1 MKEKPGRRS
10 FIKKIGMSGLTA
22 AMLPPVILNASERES
37 ENDYHDKE
45 VPGSTR
51 AYNSSYKGDHLN
63 RVAFPIGGLG
73 AGMFCMEGTGAISH
87 MSVKNKPDVFHEPAM
102 FGAIAVKNVKNG

>member
-10 FIKKIGMSGLTA
+10 FIKKIGIGGISAT
-22 AMLPPVILNASERES
+22 MLPPGILDASELQINS
-37 ENDYHDKE
+37 EKDDKQI
-45 VPGSTR
+45 PGSSRT
-51 AYNSSYKGDHLN
+51 YNSPYKGEYLN

-87 MSVKNKPDVFHEPAM
+87 MSVKNKPDIFNEPGI
-102 FGAIAVKNVKNG
+102 F